1 MVEITRPNIFEE
13 CEDCEIAN
21 WTIWSCSCGI
31 GLPIGEQT
39 SPGDS
44 LKIKFIGAKKIK
56 LDCRENIGGESGIGM
71 KLEAIITMVLRSGK
85 VIDFESKT
93 VLPEYEL
100 VECPHY
106 GFLRARW

>member
-1 MVEITRPNIFEE
+1 MFDE
-13 CEDCEIAN
+13 CEDCEVVTKN
-21 WTIWSCSCGI
+21 IWNLSCGI

-44 LKIKFIGAKKIK
+44 LKIKFIGAKKIII
-56 LDCRENIGGESGIGM
+56 DCRENIGDESGIGM

-100 VECPHY
+100 VECPHFRNLTEN
-106 GFLRARW
+106 GK